1 MGAAADIPP
10 ASRPDHAAIAI
21 FADVLFSYCEGWVAV
36 RQFADKGN
44 AKQGSRTPFFRADAN
59 LAQNITN
66 EAQRAAESRLALYVV
81 PGTVSGQGKAKAD
94 GTPPPV
100 PVASKGRVL
109 DHIGFEVKDL
119 KAFIERLADDGQKL
133 DMAYTDASSKLGLK
147 IAFIT
152 DPWGTYIELN
162 ERPGQ

>member
-1 MGAAADIPP
+1 MGAAADIPS

-36 RQFADKGN
+36 RQFAEKGN
-44 AKQGSRTPFFRADAN
+44 ANQGSRTPFFRADAN

-94 GTPPPV
+94 DV
-100 PVASKGRVL
+100 VAMQTVLVDL
-109 DHIGFEVKDL
+109 DHGDVRSKREH
-119 KAFIERLADDGQKL
+119 LAEPARNL
-133 DMAYTDASSKLGLK
+133 ATVSRK
-147 IAFIT
+147 I
-152 DPWGTYIELN
+152 
-162 ERPGQ
+162 